1 MKNSN
6 WGGTQ
11 IVRQHDELERRGIE
25 TRVVNVGDRRGIV
38 PVKGRKQA
46 A

>member
-25 TRVVNVGDRRGIV
+25 TRVVNVEDRRGIDME
-38 PVKGRKQA
+38 GSS
-46 A
+46 